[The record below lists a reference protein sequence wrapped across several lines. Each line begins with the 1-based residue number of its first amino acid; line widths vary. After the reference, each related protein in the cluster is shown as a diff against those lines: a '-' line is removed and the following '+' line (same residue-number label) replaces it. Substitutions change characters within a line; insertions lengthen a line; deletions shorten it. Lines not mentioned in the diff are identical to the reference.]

1 MDFEK
6 VNTIINTKTRQA
18 KQALIEEQS
27 KLGMKHGLNR
37 TEPEPLTNINT
48 RTSKNAGVINR
59 IRFRFKKSGVFVHK
73 GVGKGTPIE
82 KVGSTNRKPKP
93 WFNPVIEKYANE
105 MMEEVAD
112 EYVDV
117 AFNQILIR

>member
-1 MDFEK
+1 MNFEK
-6 VNTIINTKTRQA
+6 VNSALNRLTKETRT
-18 KQALIEEQS
+18 ALISEQS
-27 KLGMKHGLNR
+27 KLNMEHGKNKSD
-37 TEPEPLTNINT
+37 PEPLTKIIT

-59 IRFRFKKSGVFVHK
+59 IRFKFKKSGVFVHK

-82 KVGSTNRKPKP
+82 KVGSTTRKAKP
-93 WFNPVIEKYANE
+93 WFNPVIEEYANK

>member
-1 MDFEK
+1 
-6 VNTIINTKTRQA
+6 
-18 KQALIEEQS
+18 
-27 KLGMKHGLNR
+27 MKHGLNR